1 MFAEFLC
8 ESSLFQLRSFD
19 LPLTRWAFDGTL
31 VPRCLHMLYEV
42 FGKVVQF
49 VTFGASE
56 GGPEVLEPPV
66 HVVGLPRVERRLA
79 ELAEHLRFF
88 HVSFV
93 RFSVHKTT
101 LLLSLG
107 IIAHFIMLL

>member
-1 MFAEFLC
+1 MFADVLC

-79 ELAEHLRFF
+79 ELAEHLPFKQ
-88 HVSFV
+88 VSLFL
-93 RFSVHKTT
+93 FSMKTTT
-101 LLLSLG
+101 LLLSHG
-107 IIAHFIMLL
+107 IIAHLIMLL